1 MMERQ
6 EIVDKVRAIIARVIE
21 EDESEITIE
30 SSLIDDLGIESVDLV
45 DISAKIEEAFDIEI
59 GEGELWNL
67 TSFFTTE
74 GMVKNEKIT
83 ARGAKELKKCFGENL
98 GKIEPGT
105 CLVDIFSS
113 IKVGFIVDF
122 LEQKLSQ
129 NEDVQTVI

>member
-1 MMERQ
+1 MERQ
-6 EIVDKVRAIIARVIE
+6 EIFHRVRAIIARVIE
-21 EDESEITIE
+21 EDEDEITID

-45 DISAKIEEAFDIEI
+45 DISAKIEETFEIEI
-59 GEGELWNL
+59 EEGELWNL
-67 TSFFTTE
+67 TSFFAAE

-83 ARGAKELKKCFGENL
+83 VRGAKELKKCFGENL

-122 LEQKLSQ
+122 LEQKL
-129 NEDVQTVI
+129 NPDDAVRTVN